1 MARNKQIPANQRRVQ
16 ILQQV
21 HGHGSVRLAELMHMF
36 GLSDTTIR
44 RDLSI
49 LEEQQHL
56 KRIRGGAIALR
67 PALASAPFYDKA
79 REHYEEKARIGMAAA
94 NLVNPGESIILDSGT
109 TPLQVA
115 IALLQVIKGPM
126 PLTVVT
132 NSLPVVYELQNC
144 KLIRLNL
151 LGGILLPEFQATV
164 GPQTVS
170 DLQQLRVDKAFIGCD
185 GLTLSHGLT
194 TPDMLVAEVGRV
206 MVEVAQQVIAVT
218 DSSKLGRAGFT
229 QIVPLERIH
238 ILVTDTGAPPDL
250 VDQIRNLGI
259 QVIVV

>member
-1 MARNKQIPANQRRVQ
+1 MMRDKQIPANQRRVQ

-21 HGHGSVRLAELMHMF
+21 HSHGSVRLAELMHMF
-36 GLSDTTIR
+36 NLSDTTIR
-44 RDLSI
+44 RDLSL
-49 LEEQQHL
+49 LEEQQRL
-56 KRIRGGAIALR
+56 KRVRGGAIALR

-79 REHYEEKARIGMAAA
+79 REHSEEKMRIGMAAA
-94 NLVNPGESIILDSGT
+94 NLISPGESIILDSGT

-115 IALLQVIKGPM
+115 IALLQVFKGPM

-144 KLIRLNL
+144 NLIRLNL

-194 TPDMLVAEVGRV
+194 TPDMLVAEVGRI
-206 MVEVAQQVIAVT
+206 MVEVARQVIAVT

-229 QIVPLERIH
+229 QIVPVERIH
-238 ILVTDTGAPPDL
+238 MLVTDTGAPPDL
-250 VDQIRNLGI
+250 VEQIRSLGI
-259 QVIVV
+259 QVILV